1 MTVIVLHLVFI
12 GLIFGLPFILIQ
24 ILHRRYHVGYP
35 LLVVGMMTFSL
46 SLFIR
51 TALLWVLQ
59 NSPLL
64 NSPLIE
70 ATLVGLIVGFVDIG
84 TVAFGYARLARS
96 TVYRPQA
103 VLIGVGHA
111 LPEMIFVGL
120 WVIWVV
126 LGLAKQ
132 GAAPVDLS
140 KVGADALGEMLSTL
154 APLAFHVTVSWIV
167 LQTFL
172 RNEAAWIFQAV
183 LWGALVMGTETLLYR
198 GSTQPEQ
205 VVGIWWVLVTGVNG
219 AIFWRIKP
227 PFVWQTTAEDQGST
241 VT

>member
-12 GLIFGLPFILIQ
+12 GLIFGLPFVLIQ
-24 ILHRRYHVGYP
+24 ILHHRYRVGYP
-35 LLVVGMMTFSL
+35 LLVVGMMTFTL
-46 SLFIR
+46 SFFIR

-59 NSPLL
+59 NSPLV

-70 ATLVGLIVGFVDIG
+70 ATLVGLIFGFVDIG

-103 VLIGVGHA
+103 VLIGLGHA
-111 LPEMIFVGL
+111 LPEIIFVGL
-120 WVIWVV
+120 WIIWVI

-140 KVGADALGEMLSTL
+140 KVGANTIGELVSTL
-154 APLAFHVTVSWIV
+154 APLALHITLSWLV

-172 RNEAAWIFQAV
+172 RNEAAWIFQAI
-183 LWGALVMGTETLLYR
+183 LWCAMVFGTENLLYR

-205 VVGIWWVLVTGVNG
+205 VVGIWWMLVTLINAV
-219 AIFWRIKP
+219 ILWRIKP
-227 PFVWQTTAEDQGST
+227 LFVWQAENQGST
-241 VT
+241 VI

>member
-12 GLIFGLPFILIQ
+12 GLIFGLPFTLIQ
-24 ILHRRYHVGYP
+24 ILHHRYQVGYP
-35 LLVVGMMTFSL
+35 LLVVGMMTFTL

-51 TALLWVLQ
+51 TASLWVLQ
-59 NSPLL
+59 NSPLV

-70 ATLVGLIVGFVDIG
+70 ATLVGLMTGFVDIG

-96 TVYRPQA
+96 TIYRPQA
-103 VLIGVGHA
+103 VLIGIGHA

-120 WVIWVV
+120 WVMWIV

-140 KVGADALGEMLSTL
+140 IVGANTIGELVSTL
-154 APLAFHVTVSWIV
+154 APLALHITLSWLV

-172 RNEAAWIFQAV
+172 RNEAAWIFQAI
-183 LWGALVMGTETLLYR
+183 LWCAMVVGTETLFYR

-205 VVGIWWVLVTGVNG
+205 VVGIWWVLVTLTN
-219 AIFWRIKP
+219 AIIFWRLKP
-227 PFVWQTTAEDQGST
+227 PFVWQAKNQGST